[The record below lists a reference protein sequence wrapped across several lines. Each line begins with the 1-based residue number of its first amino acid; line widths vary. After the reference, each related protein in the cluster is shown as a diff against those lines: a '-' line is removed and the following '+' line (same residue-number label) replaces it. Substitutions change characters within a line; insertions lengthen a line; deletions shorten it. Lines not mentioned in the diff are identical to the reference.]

1 MGFPPYST
9 ILYETLALTYL
20 SLQIFSYDFDLLSS
34 PLRTYQLVEG
44 ATRALLMDRMLF
56 VISHNDEADPC
67 SVRGS
72 RMYIRC
78 SNE

>member
-1 MGFPPYST
+1 MNFYT
-9 ILYETLALTYL
+9 F

-44 ATRALLMDRMLF
+44 ATGALLMDRMLF

-67 SVRGS
+67 SVS
-72 RMYIRC
+72 
-78 SNE
+78 SLVQ